1 MGYLCRC
8 RTGMVIDMKKMLFIL
23 LAVVLLAAGAVSLA
37 EEAFPQA
44 LPLPVKVLLLPKF
57 EIDEISGDFPGE
69 AQYFYEHYLTG
80 ADEYNVP
87 YHSGKLYYRDGVAMC
102 VLGMGKT
109 NAALG
114 TMAILSDTR
123 FDFSDAFIISTGCAG
138 SSSGNTVMGDVF
150 LITAAVDYDLGHHAD
165 ARELSDPEGTTWFHD
180 AEYDDAAVVRLSP
193 ELMDKVYALVK
204 DAPVETT
211 EVTRNFMRA
220 AFDGADWAVRDPQ
233 VLRGTTVTGDNYWKG
248 QYGHLNALRMVEV
261 YQCPDPYV
269 TTEMEEVAIARTTE
283 RMGMLDRLI
292 IIRGSVNMDAFML
305 GTTPES
311 LWGNADAITLASEES
326 VEAADIFE
334 TAMRNNFNVSRM
346 IIDQILTGQF

>member
-1 MGYLCRC
+1 
-8 RTGMVIDMKKMLFIL
+8 MKKLFFIV
-23 LAVVLLAAGAVSLA
+23 LAFALMTICAVSLA
-37 EEAFPQA
+37 EEAVSQA

-57 EIDEISGDFPGE
+57 EVGEMSGDFPGE
-69 AQYFYEHYLTG
+69 AQDYFEHYFTE
-80 ADEYNVP
+80 ADEYDLP
-87 YHSGKLYYRDGVAMC
+87 YGSGKLYYQNGITMC
-102 VLGMGKT
+102 VLGMGKI

-114 TMAILSDTR
+114 TMAILSDNR
-123 FDFSDAFIISTGCAG
+123 FDFSKAFIISTGCAG

-165 ARELSDPEGTTWFHD
+165 ARELTDPEGTTWFPD
-180 AEYDDAAVVRLSP
+180 ADFVDAAVVRLNP

-269 TTEMEEVAIARTTE
+269 TTEMEEVAIAQTTE